1 MVFAFAG
8 LLPLVIAFATILS
21 QWRLLAC
28 GESRALSKIYI
39 FAGPLHLLYAAWMTR
54 EWGAAGLVLSLFIT
68 EGASRWRCYC
78 WRKRNAYHCSE
89 SLRVWSQ
96 PISPRHEIVQIW
108 KNRHPGALAFSRTSL
123 FFSAGFV
130 ISVDF

>member
-28 GESRALSKIYI
+28 GESRALSIYI

-68 EGASRWRCYC
+68 EGGITLAMLLLAKK
-78 WRKRNAYHCSE
+78 KRI
-89 SLRVWSQ
+89 
-96 PISPRHEIVQIW
+96 P
-108 KNRHPGALAFSRTSL
+108 L
-123 FFSAGFV
+123 F
-130 ISVDF
+130 